1 MNKLNLTVFK
11 NVLNDTSKV
20 IAINKNDDYTLL
32 YYIMW
37 YCTLHINK
45 KILIVDSFINIEK
58 LAILFNQICNINKVK
73 FEHNFSNQHTFIL
86 NSNNIIFNSSPNV
99 YYKDNNYALDIIV
112 LPSILN
118 TYKEFLQIIDDNYA
132 TNFNGQIFWRTNF
145 NNNDTINWSYIASTI
160 IKEPSNDKNCQ
171 QDYNKLI
178 LNVIQKQIELCSDLR
193 FWQMLYNL
201 GILKSV
207 DNKEIVMKG
216 LYVYD
221 NFYLQSKD
229 TYYQMIKHFKNMQ
242 MRCEKIYPNTLYVNE
257 NNEFIYC
264 NEINSDFLVS
274 EFSLLAPYKIYV
286 AKEINTNDTYLIN
299 EFGMV
304 VTPIISN
311 LVNSTDLTN
320 KEIKLGNLSKLN
332 KE

>member
-1 MNKLNLTVFK
+1 MHKLNLTVFK

-37 YCTLHINK
+37 YCLLHSNK
-45 KILIVDSFINIEK
+45 KILIVDTFINIEK
-58 LAILFNQICNINKVK
+58 LTILFNQICNINKVI

-160 IKEPSNDKNCQ
+160 IKKPSNDKNCQ

-178 LNVIQKQIELCSDLR
+178 LNVIQKQIELCPDLR

-201 GILKSV
+201 GVLKSV
-207 DNKEIVMKG
+207 DSKNIVTKG

-221 NFYLQSKD
+221 NYYLQSKD
-229 TYYQMIKHFKNMQ
+229 TYYQMIKTFKNMQ
-242 MRCEKIYPNTLYVNE
+242 MYCEKIQPNALYVNE
-257 NNEFIYC
+257 NDEFIYC
-264 NEINSDFLVS
+264 SEINEGCLVS
-274 EFSLLAPYKIYV
+274 ELAVLKPYNIYI
-286 AKEINTNDTYLIN
+286 AKEINTNNTYLIN

-311 LVNSTDLTN
+311 LVNSTNLTN
-320 KEIKLGNLSKLN
+320 KEIKLGKLSKLN